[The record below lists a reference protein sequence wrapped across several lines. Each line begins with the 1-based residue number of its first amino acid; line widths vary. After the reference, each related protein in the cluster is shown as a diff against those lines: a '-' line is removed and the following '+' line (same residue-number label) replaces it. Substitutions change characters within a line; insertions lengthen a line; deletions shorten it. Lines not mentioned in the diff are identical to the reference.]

1 MTLVSFYTPWIPQK
15 AKVFLIIFWGI
26 EGKQWYE
33 MSDEVSLKTEWLV
46 SVRMI
51 CFKLLQLQF
60 EKKFNSAIQE
70 KQFSE
75 IAIWEKTFSE
85 NSN

>member
-15 AKVFLIIFWGI
+15 TKVFLIIFGGI
-26 EGKQWYE
+26 EGEQWYE
-33 MSDEVSLKTEWLV
+33 MSDAVSLKTEWLV

-60 EKKFNSAIQE
+60 EKKLNSAIEE